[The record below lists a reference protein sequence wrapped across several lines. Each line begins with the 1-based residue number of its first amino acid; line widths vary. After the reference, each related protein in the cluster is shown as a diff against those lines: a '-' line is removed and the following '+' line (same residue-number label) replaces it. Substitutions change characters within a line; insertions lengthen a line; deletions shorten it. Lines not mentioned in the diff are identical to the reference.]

1 MKRLLAFV
9 LTLASLLALCGGLFS
24 CASSPKKYTDYSFDY
39 FDTTTTIIGYE
50 TDEQTFVE
58 NLVWIKG
65 LLREY
70 HRLYDIYTQYS
81 GINNLATINLRENG
95 EHVPVVVDQK
105 IIDMLLFAKEMYAE
119 TGGNINIAMGSVLRI
134 WHEYRSWGAKHPTE
148 AELPPMADLEAA
160 AEHTNIDDLLIDD
173 ETNTVYLADPDLY
186 LDVGAIAK
194 GYAVEMVA
202 QEMER
207 RGISGYLL
215 NVGGNI
221 RAVGAG
227 PNGKLWQAG
236 IQNPDKNS
244 STPHIAYLKLDDMSL
259 VTSGVY
265 QRYYVVDDKQYHH
278 IIDPTTLM
286 PSESYLSVSVL
297 TAHSGRA
304 DGLSTGLFSMSLE
317 DGMALVESLDG
328 VEAQWV
334 LPDGTIYT
342 SSGFSAYTFVP

>member
-9 LTLASLLALCGGLFS
+9 LTLASLLALCGGLFG
-24 CASSPKKYTDYSFDY
+24 CAPSPKKYTDYSFDY

-50 TDEQTFVE
+50 TDEQTFAE

-65 LLREY
+65 MLREY
-70 HRLYDIYTQYS
+70 HRLYDIYNQYN
-81 GINNLATINLRENG
+81 GLNNLATINLRENG

-105 IIDMLLFAKEMYAE
+105 IIDMLLFAKEMYVE
-119 TGGNINIAMGSVLRI
+119 TNGNINIAMGSVLRI
-134 WHEYRSWGAKHPTE
+134 WHQYRSWGAKHPTE
-148 AELPPMADLEAA
+148 AELPPMASLEAA
-160 AEHTNIDDLLIDD
+160 AEHINIDALLIDD
-173 ETNTVYLADPDLY
+173 ETNTVYLSDPDMY

-227 PNGKLWQAG
+227 PDGKLWQAG

-244 STPHIAYLKLDDMSL
+244 SIPHIAYLEFDHMSL

-265 QRYYVVDDKQYHH
+265 QRYYVVDGNKYHH

-286 PSESYLSVSVL
+286 PSEKYLAISIL
-297 TAHSGRA
+297 TSHSGRA

-317 DGMALVESLDG
+317 DGMALIESLDG

-334 LPDGTIYT
+334 LPDGTIHT
-342 SSGFSAYTFVP
+342 SSGFSAYTFEL